1 MVQIPTLYI
10 PATRYGISKR
20 IKKKLGSLA
29 QDPVK
34 YLYNDIKADI
44 DANKYYGICE
54 GMPSIMWTAF
64 DMTEYGRMSQ
74 THVKNV
80 LQREKGS
87 KKKGK
92 DDLIYAAY
100 APGMVKTVAFRLA
113 YDAKEPEL
121 VKMINKR
128 PGVKAALE
136 AVNLKK
142 VESQVMLEAKS
153 IYSGIMKKGWS
164 FFARLHRNEWQLHA
178 AEIGNKFPA

>member
-10 PATRYGISKR
+10 PATRYGIGRKL
-20 IKKKLGSLA
+20 KKKLGSIA
-29 QDPVK
+29 QDPFT

-74 THVKNV
+74 PHVKAV
-80 LQREKGS
+80 LQRERS
-87 KKKGK
+87 LKKKGK
-92 DDLIYAAY
+92 NDLIYAGF

-113 YDAKEPEL
+113 YDAKDPEL

-128 PGVKAALE
+128 RGVKAALE
-136 AVNLKK
+136 AIDLKK
-142 VESQVMLEAKS
+142 VQPQVMLEAKC

-164 FFARLHRNEWQLHA
+164 FFSRLHKNEWQLLA